1 MPSRQSRSSLS
12 RRDRNRALY
21 AAIAS
26 AIVIVA
32 GLILLVMSR
41 ADPTRGSSLR
51 GAMLD
56 MTAPVWTIARKPFE
70 WAGAAGR
77 AVDDYFFAISRNRE
91 LEKEV
96 LRARILR
103 QQRDALLRENRQL
116 KSLLRVAEPRRTWSR
131 VLPISGSSAGSY
143 VRSATIGGG
152 SAQGVRAGQP
162 VRALDGLV
170 GQVVE
175 AGRHSARVLLLTDA
189 SSRVPVRV
197 ARTGKPAMVAGVNG
211 ALLEV
216 RYMAPA
222 DGMLKRGDRL
232 VTSGDGGIF
241 PPDVPV
247 AVVVGYRGET
257 PLARPLARPDGLGYV
272 VVERPYLP
280 PVILPPS
287 SPVVPPVAPTAPAA
301 KP

>member
-21 AAIAS
+21 AAVVS
-26 AIVIVA
+26 GLVVIA

-41 ADPTRGSSLR
+41 ADPTRGAALR
-51 GAMLD
+51 GAALD
-56 MTAPVWTIARKPFE
+56 LTAPVWTIARKPFE
-70 WAGAAGR
+70 WAGAVGR

-91 LEKEV
+91 LEKEHLQV
-96 LRARILR
+96 QKLR

-116 KSLLRVAEPRRTWSR
+116 KGLLRVAEPRRTWSR
-131 VLPISGSSAGSY
+131 VLPISGASAGSY

-152 SAQGVRAGQP
+152 SAQGIRPGQP

-175 AGRHSARVLLLTDA
+175 VGRNAARVLLLTDT

-197 ARTGKPAMVAGVNG
+197 VRTGKPAMLAGVNG

-222 DGMLKRGDRL
+222 DGVLKRGDRL
-232 VTSGDGGIF
+232 VTSGDGGVF

-280 PVILPPS
+280 PVILPPLT
-287 SPVVPPVAPTAPAA
+287 PIVPPALPATT
-301 KP
+301 P